1 MDARRRA
8 EGGLNPGY
16 TYTATVRDHFLLVS
30 MRRQIE
36 EKQRGRAG
44 LDLNPGYTYSAP
56 AWLSR
61 LTSSKQQEGELEE
74 KNCCLLLSLAWSINV
89 STRLPLLYFQN
100 KTMQKRK
107 DNACV

>member
-56 AWLSR
+56 A
-61 LTSSKQQEGELEE
+61 
-74 KNCCLLLSLAWSINV
+74 
-89 STRLPLLYFQN
+89 
-100 KTMQKRK
+100 
-107 DNACV
+107 